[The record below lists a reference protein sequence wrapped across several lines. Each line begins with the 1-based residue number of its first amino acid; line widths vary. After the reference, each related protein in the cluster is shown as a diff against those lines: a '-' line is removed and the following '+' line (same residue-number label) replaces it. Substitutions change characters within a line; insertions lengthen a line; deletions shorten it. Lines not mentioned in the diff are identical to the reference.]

1 MKVSYIGNFEP
12 EHSTENHVARALVNT
27 GHDVK
32 CLQENLVDWPN
43 LDTVVGDAD
52 FVLWTSTKSLAPSH
66 TDGYAGM
73 AKLRVPLVGYHL
85 DRWWGLQ
92 REHLIKTEP
101 FFAVDLLVTA
111 DGGHDQ
117 QWEDAGISHHW
128 MPPAVSIDECAPGEY
143 REEYAHDVVFVGNW
157 QGDYH
162 QEWRHRHDLVRWLKR
177 WGAKFYPE
185 VGEEAI
191 RGKDLRDLYASASIL
206 IGDSCV
212 VGDRYTHGRPI
223 TRYCSDR
230 IPETLG
236 RGGFLLHPDTTGIT
250 DGGVVETGV
259 HLVTWELGD
268 WVTLDNHIEY
278 YASTIGGTE
287 AAETIAEQGRL
298 WVLENHTYEA
308 RMRDLVT
315 LLTEMGWV

>member
-1 MKVSYIGNFEP
+1 VKVSYVGNFEP
-12 EHSTENHVARALVNT
+12 PHSTENHVARALRNI
-27 GHDVK
+27 GHDVQ
-32 CLQENLVDWPN
+32 CLQENLIDWN
-43 LDTVVGDAD
+43 DIKAVVGEAD
-52 FVLWTSTKSLAPSH
+52 FVMWTSTKSLAPAAAE
-66 TDGYAGM
+66 GYKALL
-73 AKLRVPLVGYHL
+73 ALADVPVVGYHL

-92 REHLIKTEP
+92 REHLIATEP

-117 QWEDAGISHHW
+117 QWEEAGVNHYW
-128 MPPAVSIDECAPGEY
+128 MPPAVSIDECTPGEY

-185 VGEEAI
+185 VGEEAV
-191 RGKDLRDLYASASIL
+191 RGQDLRDLYASASIL

-212 VGDRYTHGRPI
+212 VGDKYTHGRPI

-236 RGGFLLHPDTTGIT
+236 RGGFLLHPHTPGIT
-250 DGGVVETGV
+250 DGTLYSDVQ
-259 HLVTWELGD
+259 HLITWQLGD
-268 WVTLDNHIEY
+268 WQHLEELISLYLTDGVEDRKK
-278 YASTIGGTE
+278 
-287 AAETIAEQGRL
+287 IAEHGRL
-298 WVLENHTYEA
+298 WVIQRHTYEV
-308 RMRDLVT
+308 RMRDLVV
-315 LLTEMGWV
+315 LLTEMGWI